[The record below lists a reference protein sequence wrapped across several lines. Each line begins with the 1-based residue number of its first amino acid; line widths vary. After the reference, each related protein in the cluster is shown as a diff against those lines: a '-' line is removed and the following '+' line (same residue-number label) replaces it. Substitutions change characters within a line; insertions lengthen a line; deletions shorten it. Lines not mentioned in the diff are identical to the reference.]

1 VKGFAVLGLGIAV
14 DVLVGRD
21 THHRILP
28 HLTVHFRSV
37 IFIVV
42 LFGYSGWRDRDYGSL
57 MSL

>member
-28 HLTVHFRSV
+28 P
-37 IFIVV
+37 
-42 LFGYSGWRDRDYGSL
+42 
-57 MSL
+57 